1 MCLKMEPI
9 VNRAKKKY
17 ESKLREFKILNIR
30 TEKGRKKIEE
40 YGISY
45 TPTFLILDKND
56 KEISRY
62 VGEAKEEILFKFIEE
77 KLKN

>member
-1 MCLKMEPI
+1 MEPI

-17 ESKLREFKILNIR
+17 ESKLRGFEILNIR
-30 TEKGRKKIEE
+30 TEKGEKKIEE

-62 VGEAKEEILFKFIEE
+62 VGEAKEEIFFKFIEE

>member
-1 MCLKMEPI
+1 

-17 ESKLREFKILNIR
+17 ESKLRGFEILNIR
-30 TEKGRKKIEE
+30 TEKGEKKIEE

-62 VGEAKEEILFKFIEE
+62 VGEAKEEIFFKFIEE